1 MITLQ
6 FNDMTAALD
15 DITNQSAN
23 ILAAKICAQA
33 KTLAPFD
40 KGQLRNSIMWRS
52 AIQEGG
58 FNSAG
63 GEKAD
68 SKITP
73 TPAKYTA
80 YVGTNL
86 FYAAY
91 QEYGTRKSAPNPFL
105 RPSILI
111 YSGGKGI
118 NEVKNMINKER
129 LQGKIIPGEKRV
141 FD

>member
-6 FNDMTAALD
+6 FNDITAALD

-68 SKITP
+68 AKITP
-73 TPAKYTA
+73 RPAKYTA

-111 YSGGKGI
+111 YSGGKGVS
-118 NEVKNMINKER
+118 EVKNMVNKER